1 MGVEIERK
9 FLVAGEGW
17 RGLAPGEL
25 FWQGYLL
32 AEPGRTVRVRLAGDR
47 AFLTIKGATTGISR
61 AEFEYPIPVA
71 DARVL
76 LETLC
81 DRPLIQKTRYTI
93 PWGDLVWEVDE
104 FSGDNQGLILA
115 EVELDRADQ
124 AIALPEWVGAEVSED
139 PRYYNA
145 NLVKYPFS
153 QWAAE

>member
-1 MGVEIERK
+1 M
-9 FLVAGEGW
+9 
-17 RGLAPGEL
+17 
-25 FWQGYLL
+25 
-32 AEPGRTVRVRLAGDR
+32 RVRLAGDR